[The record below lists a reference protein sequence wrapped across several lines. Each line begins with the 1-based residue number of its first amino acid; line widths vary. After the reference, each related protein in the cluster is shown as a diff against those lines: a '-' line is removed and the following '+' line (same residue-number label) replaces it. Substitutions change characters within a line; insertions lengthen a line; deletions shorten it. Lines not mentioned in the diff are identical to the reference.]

1 MKDAYNFDL
10 NRDIFCRE
18 QLMPL
23 YNIFS
28 SIAAGNLLNISKRFE
43 ILQMGHMPQV
53 LLQMQS
59 AIRKILPYYRHNMQY
74 WSLKDKIVVVE
85 CFVSLGIY
93 DAALFTD
100 FEKEIR
106 NIIRQHSN
114 RWSLMKAL

>member
-1 MKDAYNFDL
+1 
-10 NRDIFCRE
+10 
-18 QLMPL
+18 
-23 YNIFS
+23 
-28 SIAAGNLLNISKRFE
+28 
-43 ILQMGHMPQV
+43 
-53 LLQMQS
+53 MQ
-59 AIRKILPYYRHNMQY
+59 N